1 MNLTSIVT
9 AKLQQR
15 TNERVMLAFLL
26 AISIKILSEAPMGV
40 DFSHFRGARGTK
52 NKKLVKKKSK
62 LSYKLKLIVSK
73 LLSSHL
79 NRFANLVHLSIP

>member
-52 NKKLVKKKSK
+52 NKKLVKKVKALLQIKINCIKVAAKS
-62 LSYKLKLIVSK
+62 SE
-73 LLSSHL
+73 
-79 NRFANLVHLSIP
+79 